1 MSNDKIGAD
10 ILPPTPVKLRMAG
23 MEDGSTTS
31 KASTTLSARKPY
43 NEEEQSMLTI
53 TGTRMEVLDPLD
65 PP

>member
-1 MSNDKIGAD
+1 
-10 ILPPTPVKLRMAG
+10 